1 MGSES
6 GGVGLQP
13 QPPTPHYSYNT
24 SYIIQSSPA
33 QISTQSP
40 LRHDHSTVAAAFSSK
55 LTSVLCSI
63 VARHDSGT
71 AKRREEDGLGVDA
84 ITINIKSSPTDHAVN
99 YKNSTNSENEYSH
112 NGSTIATIS
121 LRRT

>member
-1 MGSES
+1 
-6 GGVGLQP
+6 
-13 QPPTPHYSYNT
+13 
-24 SYIIQSSPA
+24 
-33 QISTQSP
+33 
-40 LRHDHSTVAAAFSSK
+40 
-55 LTSVLCSI
+55 VLCSI

-112 NGSTIATIS
+112 NGKHDRYDIS
-121 LRRT
+121 SADLRAEMELGMCCEACNVQ